1 MAIRRKTYR
10 FKKGD
15 IIDIEEYHDGRYGA
29 PGVPR
34 QKKKKP
40 TKEEMQKVNALN
52 KMRRCRHRLL
62 KYFDAGDYFVTWT
75 YEVKAKPP
83 DMKTALQP
91 FQKAM
96 RYVRREYKKRG
107 APLFWIRNIEKG
119 TRGAW
124 HIHLVIK
131 YIPVAAG
138 ILEVAWPHGG
148 TYMVKIKKSK
158 HYDEDFTKLAN
169 YMTKDEHTQEKRKDG
184 QLAEPRISEASYS
197 TSRNMPLPEPRTKRV
212 KRWQQAPKPW
222 KGYYIVSI
230 HEGINPATG
239 FKYRRYTMIRLHRRI

>member
-75 YEVKAKPP
+75 YEVKARPP
-83 DMKTALQP
+83 DMKTALQH
-91 FQKAM
+91 FLKAM
-96 RYVRREYKKRG
+96 RYVRRE
-107 APLFWIRNIEKG
+107 
-119 TRGAW
+119 
-124 HIHLVIK
+124 
-131 YIPVAAG
+131 
-138 ILEVAWPHGG
+138 
-148 TYMVKIKKSK
+148 
-158 HYDEDFTKLAN
+158 
-169 YMTKDEHTQEKRKDG
+169 
-184 QLAEPRISEASYS
+184 
-197 TSRNMPLPEPRTKRV
+197 
-212 KRWQQAPKPW
+212 
-222 KGYYIVSI
+222 
-230 HEGINPATG
+230 
-239 FKYRRYTMIRLHRRI
+239 FK